1 MALNV
6 MQLYMRNLIRDAI
19 SMAGFELVTRYLAQ
33 HVAEVAGGD
42 GEKAATA
49 QAVQAHLA
57 QAVAALDEI
66 EKKGKGEQDGLF

>member
-6 MQLYMRNLIRDAI
+6 IQQYMRNLIRDAI
-19 SMAGFELVTRYLAQ
+19 SMAGFEMVTRYLAE
-33 HVAEVAGGD
+33 HVDDLAAGD
-42 GEKAATA
+42 GDKAAAA

-66 EKKGKGEQDGLF
+66 EKKGKGE